1 PNEDQNNQGSQVY
14 QKSFFQTVFMQD
26 ISDESNDE
34 VDNYLSLPE
43 IFYKSNPFNWWNS
56 QKAFFPIISK
66 FARQYL
72 TTPATSTPS
81 ERLFSDASNTITI
94 RRTMLKPRLF
104 ERMLFLKHNNNELE
118 NIYAQANILER

>member
-1 PNEDQNNQGSQVY
+1 PNEDQNNQGSQIY

-56 QKAFFPIISK
+56 QKAFFPII
-66 FARQYL
+66 
-72 TTPATSTPS
+72 
-81 ERLFSDASNTITI
+81 
-94 RRTMLKPRLF
+94 
-104 ERMLFLKHNNNELE
+104 
-118 NIYAQANILER
+118 